1 MPYLPCNFRQAA
13 FPLQSQLI
21 QLQTWND
28 HFTGLMSGVK
38 ELECMKHLNT
48 CHIAFQISFLL
59 LLKIYNIVFGGGLI
73 YVSVSNVILG
83 TQNPMS
89 ETKIFNSHFL
99 MHDGSEVLENKVPSS
114 RRPSSQWQHSTRPQ
128 VMGLL
133 VMSSLINTSLHGQQI
148 KLSIKTK
155 VI

>member
-1 MPYLPCNFRQAA
+1 MRSKRVRAHETLKYLPY
-13 FPLQSQLI
+13 
-21 QLQTWND
+21 
-28 HFTGLMSGVK
+28 
-38 ELECMKHLNT
+38 
-48 CHIAFQISFLL
+48 SFLDKFSL
-59 LLKIYNIVFGGGLI
+59 ITENLQHCFQGGGLI
-73 YVSVSNVILG
+73 YVSVSNIILG

-99 MHDGSEVLENKVPSS
+99 MHDGSEVLENKVPRS

-133 VMSSLINTSLHGQQI
+133 VMSSLINTSLHGSR
-148 KLSIKTK
+148 LSLIIKTK